1 MHKRTLILL
10 LSALFTLLLCAQSA
24 TAQPDRKLLDS
35 LTADAYDQV
44 LQWRRHF
51 HQYPELSNRE
61 FETAKTVAAALRNMG
76 LEVETGIAHTGVV
89 ALLEGG
95 KPGPVVA
102 LRADMDALPVT
113 EQVELS
119 FASTVTSEYQGKQV
133 GVMHACGHDTHMAML
148 LGAARVLTAV
158 RDELPGSVLFI
169 FQPAEEGAPLGEQ
182 GGAELML
189 KEGLFAR
196 YQPQAVFGMHI
207 GLNMPG
213 GQLAVRPG
221 PALAAVD
228 YLQINVSG
236 RQTHGAR
243 PWGGIDPIVV
253 GSQIVIGL
261 QTIASRQLNLTKV
274 PYIITIGKFDAGVR
288 NNIIPDM
295 AEMHGTIRSFDAQM
309 QDDMHAR
316 IRTTAEHI
324 AASAGATA
332 EVKIIKQYPATVN
345 DPELTAQMLP
355 TLQRISGE
363 QPVVTPDLVTGA
375 EDFAFFARQVPGMF
389 IYLGAAAPGEDA
401 SELPSNHSPLFAV
414 YEPNMQVG
422 VRAFVQLAADYL
434 QQTAKNPNTIDNDS
448 H

>member
-1 MHKRTLILL
+1 MNKPIRLLLTTALITLL
-10 LSALFTLLLCAQSA
+10 LSIDCA
-24 TAQPDRKLLDS
+24 TAQPDAARLDS
-35 LTADAYDQV
+35 LTSDAYDQV
-44 LQWRRHF
+44 VTWRRHF

-61 FETAKTVAAALRNMG
+61 FETAETIAAALRDMG

-89 ALLEGG
+89 ALLKGG
-95 KPGPVVA
+95 KPGPMVA

-113 EQVELS
+113 EQVDLP
-119 FASTVTSEYQGKQV
+119 FASSVISEYQGKQV

-169 FQPAEEGAPLGEQ
+169 FQPAEEGAPLGEE

-189 KEGLFAR
+189 KEGLFER
-196 YQPQAVFGMHI
+196 HQPQAIFGMHI

-213 GQLAVRPG
+213 GQLAVRSG

-228 YLQINVSG
+228 YLQINVNG

-243 PWGGIDPIVV
+243 PWGGIDPIVI
-253 GSQIVIGL
+253 GAQIVMGL
-261 QTIASRQLNLTKV
+261 QTIASRQLNLTRE

-295 AEMHGTIRSFDAQM
+295 AEMHGTIRSFDVQM

-316 IRTTAEHI
+316 IRNTAEHI

-332 EVKIIKQYPATVN
+332 EVNIIKQYPATVN
-345 DPELTAQMLP
+345 DPDLTAQMLP
-355 TLQRISGE
+355 TLQRVSGE
-363 QPVVTPDLVTGA
+363 LPVVTPDLVTGA
-375 EDFAFFARQVPGMF
+375 EDFAFFAQQVPGMYV
-389 IYLGAAAPGEDA
+389 YLGAADPAAEA
-401 SELPSNHSPLFAV
+401 SELPSNHSPLFEV
-414 YEPNMQVG
+414 HEPNMELG
-422 VRAFVQLAADYL
+422 VRAFVHLVADYL
-434 QQTAKNPNTIDNDS
+434 SAR
-448 H
+448 

>member
-1 MHKRTLILL
+1 MIKPTRLL
-10 LSALFTLLLCAQSA
+10 LTTAMITLLLTIECA
-24 TAQPDRKLLDS
+24 TAQPDSARLDS

-44 LQWRRHF
+44 VQWRRHF

-61 FETAKTVAAALRNMG
+61 FETAKTVAVALRDMG
-76 LEVETGIAHTGVV
+76 LEVETGVAHTGVV
-89 ALLEGG
+89 ALLKGG

-113 EQVELS
+113 EQVDLP
-119 FASTVTSEYQGKQV
+119 FASSVTSEYQGKQV

-158 RDELPGSVLFI
+158 RDELAGSVLFI
-169 FQPAEEGAPLGEQ
+169 FQPAEEGAPLGEE

-189 KEGLFAR
+189 KEGLFER
-196 YQPQAVFGMHI
+196 YQPQAIFGMHI

-221 PALAAVD
+221 PAMAAVD
-228 YLQINVSG
+228 YLQINVNG

-253 GSQIVIGL
+253 GSQIVMGL

-316 IRTTAEHI
+316 IRNTAEHI

-332 EVKIIKQYPATVN
+332 EVNIIKQYPATVN
-345 DPELTAQMLP
+345 DPDLTAQMLP
-355 TLQRISGE
+355 TLERVSGDLA
-363 QPVVTPDLVTGA
+363 VVTPDLVTGA
-375 EDFAFFARQVPGMF
+375 EDFAFFAQEIPGVF
-389 IYLGAAAPGEDA
+389 VYLGAAAPDEEA
-401 SELPSNHSPLFAV
+401 TELPSNHSPLFEV
-414 YEPNMQVG
+414 HEPNMELG
-422 VRAFVQLAADYL
+422 VRAFVHLVADYL
-434 QQTAKNPNTIDNDS
+434 SAR
-448 H
+448 